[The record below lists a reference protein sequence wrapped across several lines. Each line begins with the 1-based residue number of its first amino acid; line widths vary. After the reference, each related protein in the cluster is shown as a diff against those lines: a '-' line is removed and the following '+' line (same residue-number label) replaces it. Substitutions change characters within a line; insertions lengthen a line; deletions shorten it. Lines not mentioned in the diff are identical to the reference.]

1 MKWALMAFVLVSLH
15 VSAAEASLEMAADK
29 ERLSLSQSQLLSRHD
44 LQTLSITDS
53 EYKQQFTKFK
63 AIPIANLLN
72 ALPMPEFAVIQ
83 FNGSDG
89 FSANLEKAR
98 LFSADPKAS
107 KAFLAIEDPDHP
119 WPKLEGKATSA
130 GPFYLVWMNPQAS
143 GIGPE
148 EWPYGIVSIR
158 ILSDARNVFPN
169 IFPAADA
176 MPNVQ
181 NGLRSFRKNCFACH
195 KMNGNGTASI
205 GPDLNLPR
213 NPTEYFDTKALTSLI
228 RNPASVRIWPAMVMR
243 GFPQAVIPDT
253 ELADLISYLEYMS
266 AHQVNP

>member
-1 MKWALMAFVLVSLH
+1 MKWALMAFVLVSPH

-29 ERLSLSQSQLLSRHD
+29 ERLSFSQSQLLSRHD

-63 AIPIANLLN
+63 VIPIANLLN

-107 KAFLAIEDPDHP
+107 KGFLAIEDPDHP

-195 KMNGNGTASI
+195 KMNGNGTAY
-205 GPDLNLPR
+205 DR
-213 NPTEYFDTKALTSLI
+213 T
-228 RNPASVRIWPAMVMR
+228 
-243 GFPQAVIPDT
+243 
-253 ELADLISYLEYMS
+253 
-266 AHQVNP
+266 